1 MITSLFLNA
10 GMGLL
15 AGSAISGSAL
25 KEDVAVAEVKEA
37 KLEVVAAVE
46 KSIPVSLPPV
56 TKLKKDKHGMLT
68 YSDSQRRRHVRTTSY
83 SHMENEKGVVGRQ
96 NAIST
101 NLVYTK
107 KHRSAA
113 ADWSVYPV
121 GTKFKIKGQ
130 SQIYTIDDYGSALVG
145 TNTIDIY
152 KPSLRA
158 MRQWGTRHVDITVI
172 EWGSYER
179 SRKILSHRCGY
190 KHCRKMHNAI
200 VKKLES
206 GKYAAQ

>member
-1 MITSLFLNA
+1 
-10 GMGLL
+10 MGLITG
-15 AGSAISGSAL
+15 AAISNSPV
-25 KEDVAVAEVKEA
+25 KSEVAVSKKEVAQVVE
-37 KLEVVAAVE
+37 VAAVQ
-46 KSIPVSLPPV
+46 KPIPVSVPAV
-56 TKLKKDKHGMLT
+56 AKLKKDKHGMIT
-68 YSDSQRRRHVRTTSY
+68 YTSDRQRRRQVRTTAY

-101 NLVYTK
+101 RLVYTK
-107 KHRSAA
+107 TKRSAA

-121 GTKFKIKGQ
+121 GTKFKIKGHPQ
-130 SQIYTIDDYGSALVG
+130 VYTIDDYGSALVG
-145 TNTIDIY
+145 TNTIDIF
-152 KPSLRA
+152 KPSLRS
-158 MRQWGTRHVDITVI
+158 MRKWGTRNVEITVI